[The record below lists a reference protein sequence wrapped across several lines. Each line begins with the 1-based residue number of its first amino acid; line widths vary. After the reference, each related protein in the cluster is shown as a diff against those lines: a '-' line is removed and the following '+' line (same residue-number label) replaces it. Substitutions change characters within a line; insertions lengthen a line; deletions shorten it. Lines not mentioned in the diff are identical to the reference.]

1 MLVAAHG
8 GPYRIMAAGE
18 GSGEMRLGYITMEA
32 RGAADR
38 CLAGLA
44 EDLAAGGHRVAGA
57 VQINRETHEGQRCD
71 MILRLLP
78 WGQELRISQSLGA
91 GARGCRLDPG
101 GLEQAVAEV
110 AVALEAAPEVLI
122 LNKFGKQEAEGRGFR
137 PLIGEALSRG
147 LPVLLAV
154 NLSNLPA
161 FEAFAEGMAERLPGD
176 REALLRWVL
185 EG

>member
-1 MLVAAHG
+1 
-8 GPYRIMAAGE
+8 
-18 GSGEMRLGYITMEA
+18 MRLGYITTEG

-57 VQINRETHEGQRCD
+57 VQINRETRDCQRCD

-78 WGQELRISQSLGA
+78 SGHELRISQALGA

-110 AVALEAAPEVLI
+110 AAALEADPEALI

-137 PLIGEALSRG
+137 PLIGEALARG

-154 NLSNLPA
+154 NLSNLPP
-161 FEAFAEGMAERLPGD
+161 FEAFAEGMAERLPCD
-176 REALLRWVL
+176 RAVLARWLR